1 MVPIEAQ
8 EKIVAPCKGGNAS
21 SKLRKT
27 TNKQSEKKR
36 RAAPIGPKLN
46 LGFGG
51 NGRLAMLQRITWLMI
66 GTLCC
71 AATASSV
78 LAEERTSPMPPGTA
92 ASLRWAEVNR
102 GNVWIISGGI
112 NGTYIRLADDLAA
125 VLDDEEGLRVLPVR
139 GKGSVQNIN
148 DMLYLKGIDIGIV
161 QSDVLSY
168 VKREGIYRNVENRVR
183 YITTLYNEEFH
194 LLAGQGIESVEA
206 LAGKKVNFGIRGSGT
221 YVTASTVFDALGIKV
236 EPTAFDQALA
246 LEKVK
251 AGDIAALVYVAGKP
265 TSLIKD
271 LKSEDGVRLLR
282 VRSPKIPQIYAASK
296 FAAEDYPG
304 LVPPGTEIDTIAV
317 RAVMAAYNWTEKNE
331 RYQNIARFVDR
342 LFERFA
348 EFQIPPRHPK
358 WREVDLSAELPGW
371 VRFKAAADWLRNR
384 AATVAAAA
392 PKTARD
398 VEVAPSLEAAFRS
411 FLAQEAARA
420 GGSLSQ
426 EKEDEL
432 FQKFLRWKDS
442 PAETTFPVH
451 LTAADGV
458 GRRIGTIT
466 AKNLDVLIDGLKE
479 PALLLKPNLAGLAP
493 GPHAFRLYENAACGP
508 GEKDGAIV
516 PGLAAGNL
524 LYAGG
529 TGSSS
534 GKKYRIRLGD
544 LPDLLVATDGTAKAE
559 VVVPRLTTADL
570 LGRAIVVHV
579 SQDDGS
585 ARQACG
591 AVK

>member
-1 MVPIEAQ
+1 
-8 EKIVAPCKGGNAS
+8 
-21 SKLRKT
+21 
-27 TNKQSEKKR
+27 
-36 RAAPIGPKLN
+36 
-46 LGFGG
+46 
-51 NGRLAMLQRITWLMI
+51 MLQRFTWLMI
-66 GTLCC
+66 GTVCC
-71 AATASSV
+71 AVTASSA
-78 LAEERTSPMPPGTA
+78 LAEQGTSEMAPSAA

-148 DMLYLKGIDIGIV
+148 DMLYLRGIDIGIV

-168 VKREGIYRNVENRVR
+168 IKREGIYRNVEKRVR

-194 LLAGQGIESVEA
+194 LLAGRGIESVEA

-236 EPTAFDQALA
+236 EPTKFDQALA

-251 AGDIAALVYVAGKP
+251 SGEIAALIYVAGKP
-265 TSLIKD
+265 TTLLKD

-282 VRSPKIPQIYAASK
+282 VRSPKIPQIYAESNFTAQ
-296 FAAEDYPG
+296 DYPG

-317 RAVMAAYNWTEKNE
+317 GAVMAAYNWNETHE
-331 RYQNIARFVDR
+331 RYRNIARFVNR

-348 EFQIPPRHPK
+348 EFQIPPRHSK
-358 WREVDLSAELPGW
+358 WREVNLAAELPGW
-371 VRFKAAADWLRNR
+371 VRFKAADDWLKKH
-384 AATVAAAA
+384 ATKVASAA
-392 PKTARD
+392 PKAAGN
-398 VEVAPSLEAAFRS
+398 VEVAPSLKAAFRS
-411 FLAQEAARA
+411 FLAQEFARA
-420 GGSLSQ
+420 GGTVS
-426 EKEDEL
+426 EENEDEL

-442 PAETTFPVH
+442 PAETTIPVH

-466 AKNLDVLIDGLKE
+466 AKNLEVLVDGLKE

-508 GEKDGAIV
+508 GEKDGAMV

-529 TGSSS
+529 TGSSG
-534 GKKYRIRLGD
+534 GKKYRALLGD
-544 LPDLLVATDGTAKAE
+544 LPDLLVANDGTAKAE

-570 LGRAIVVHV
+570 LDRAIVVHV
-579 SQDDGS
+579 SQDGGS

-591 AVK
+591 AIK